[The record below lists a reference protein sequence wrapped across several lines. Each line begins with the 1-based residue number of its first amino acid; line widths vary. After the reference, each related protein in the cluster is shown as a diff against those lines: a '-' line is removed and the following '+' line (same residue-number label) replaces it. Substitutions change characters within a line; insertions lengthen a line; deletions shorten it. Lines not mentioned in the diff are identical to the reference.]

1 MPFMTPFEFGD
12 IILVPFPFTDQST
25 TKKRP
30 AVVIS
35 STPYNQERP
44 DLIIMAV
51 TSQIK
56 PASIISEVIIQ
67 NWQAAGLLKPSA
79 IKPVIT
85 TIEKPLIIKTMG
97 RLKENDQKTQRTAGL
112 LVAVSQPAPHSA
124 RCCNY
129 SAFDTFEIS

>member
-1 MPFMTPFEFGD
+1 MTNFNHGD
-12 IILVPFPFTDQST
+12 IILVPFPFTDQKS

-35 STPYNQERP
+35 SPAYNNERP

-56 PASIISEVIIQ
+56 PTSIIGEVTIQ
-67 NWQAAGLLKPSA
+67 SWQEAGLLKPSI

-85 TIEKPLIIKTMG
+85 TIEKKLVIQSMGHLNEKDLSSLQDGLKII
-97 RLKENDQKTQRTAGL
+97 LAEN
-112 LVAVSQPAPHSA
+112 
-124 RCCNY
+124 
-129 SAFDTFEIS
+129 